1 VRVEVLVPEEEDAEI
16 LQTTGIVTQHHIPE
30 DMHIL
35 MSAVQFLH
43 LISYS
48 IGMVKYWNLKQ

>member
-1 VRVEVLVPEEEDAEI
+1 MRVELLVREDEHAEI
-16 LQTTGIVTQHHIPE
+16 LQTTGNVTQHHIPE
-30 DMHIL
+30 DLHIL
-35 MSAVQFLH
+35 MSAVQFLQ